1 MTAGQPFAVDYT
13 LLRPLGGG
21 GMGEVWLARERALG
35 RDVALKIM
43 RPAESAARALR
54 FAREA
59 QALAALDHPSI
70 LPVLRTGEDPA
81 TGLHFLATRPIL
93 LSPSDITRLCDEI
106 LHCPYPRDFTPPETG
121 AGGASPP
128 GEPPAGAGASR
139 PLPLSSLLDG
149 GKTLPQAAVLRL
161 ARDLASAL
169 SAAHAAGIL
178 HRDIKPSNILF
189 DPSGRA
195 LLADFGLAKFLAPA
209 ESPDGRAPSRPE
221 RGSGAAEAPDSISLD
236 ESGTRKF
243 LGSPAYAAPE
253 TFRAGAAPSPALDW
267 YSFGAVLYEALTG
280 ERPRSLRKPS
290 SFDPARISRL
300 WDSFLAALLEPNP
313 TRRLADPAAV
323 TRRLEAIGRAIDPAA
338 RRRHAARASLGA
350 AAVLAAAAALR
361 FHAESAEPIS
371 RGGSGEAEPPPVG
384 SHAESAEFPRAAEPR
399 APVDARPT
407 NRAEAR
413 PPALQTQSW
422 RGSQVLRN
430 PLLPPRLDSVWQGEN
445 RGPLQLLGVFRLAP
459 VERLSDEALAGA
471 DPETRRLL
479 REGDDAWGSWR
490 GNLDSRLRASRAW
503 SAAVE
508 RIEAAEGVEASP
520 DRSVLRAF
528 ALVRLAW
535 THVANAEHGEAD
547 EPFRKALAAVN
558 PLVESDDM
566 RYGSLRSWILSE
578 RAYME
583 CMEGRFPESVAD
595 LHEAGLL
602 WARYAPQDEPG
613 SEAQCLVLGASLG
626 GMLQAVGDTT
636 NAATA
641 TSRAA
646 EALESFLF
654 PDEPAGGSGDVPRS
668 LVDLLAGCLY
678 RLGEF
683 HRERGGRLAS
693 AVAYG
698 RAADLWRDL
707 FKTCGERYRGSCIQ
721 ALGRLGQ
728 ALADDGRLEEA
739 VAVWDEIRDLVAPVF
754 ASDPALYRPVLAA
767 TLDNLVRARRLLGDE
782 DRALALEAEAA
793 ALAQP

>member
-81 TGLHFLATRPIL
+81 TGLRFLATRPIL

-106 LHCPYPRDFTPPETG
+106 LRCPYPHGFVREGTG
-121 AGGASPP
+121 GGAP
-128 GEPPAGAGASR
+128 R
-139 PLPLSSLLDG
+139 PLPLVSLLDG
-149 GKTLPQAAVLRL
+149 GKALPQAAVLRL

-169 SAAHAAGIL
+169 AAAHAAGIL

-195 LLADFGLAKFLAPA
+195 LLADFGLAKFVTPA
-209 ESPDGRAPSRPE
+209 ESPDGRAPSSPDGRAPSRPE
-221 RGSGAAEAPDSISLD
+221 AAEAPDSISLD
-236 ESGTRKF
+236 EAGTRKF

-253 TFRAGAAPSPALDW
+253 TFHAGAAPSPALDW

-290 SFDPARISRL
+290 SFDPARISRR
-300 WDSFLAALLEPNP
+300 WDSFLAALLEPDP
-313 TRRLADPAAV
+313 ARRLADPAAV
-323 TRRLEAIGRAIDPAA
+323 TRRLDALARAIDPAA
-338 RRRHAARASLGA
+338 RRRHAARAALAA

-361 FHAESAEPIS
+361 FHAEPIS
-371 RGGSGEAEPPPVG
+371 VGGSGEAEPPPVG
-384 SHAESAEFPRAAEPR
+384 SHAEFAESAESSLVTRHSSLVTPAS
-399 APVDARPT
+399 
-407 NRAEAR
+407 
-413 PPALQTQSW
+413 PP
-422 RGSQVLRN
+422 
-430 PLLPPRLDSVWQGEN
+430 LPPRLDSVWQGEN

-490 GNLDSRLRASRAW
+490 GNPDSFLRAADAW
-503 SAAVE
+503 SAAVA
-508 RIEAAEGVEASP
+508 RIEEDGGAEETP

-558 PLVESDDM
+558 PLVESGAS
-566 RYGSLRSWILSE
+566 RYGPLRSWILSE

-583 CMEGRFPESVAD
+583 CMEGRFPESVTD
-595 LHEAGLL
+595 LREAGLL
-602 WARYAPQDEPG
+602 WACYVPREETG
-613 SEAQCLVLGASLG
+613 SEAQKLVLAASLG

-636 NAATA
+636 NAVTMTA
-641 TSRAA
+641 RAA
-646 EALESFLF
+646 KALDSFLF
-654 PDEPAGGSGDVPRS
+654 PDDDTDAAGPPGGPQPVARHPSFVAPAAQPP
-668 LVDLLAGCLY
+668 LLDLLAGCHY
-678 RLGEF
+678 RLGE
-683 HRERGGRLAS
+683 HYRETGVRS
-693 AVAYG
+693 AFVRAYG

-707 FKTCGERYRGSCIQ
+707 FRTSGERYRGSCIQ

-728 ALADDGRLEEA
+728 SLAEDGRLEEA
-739 VAVWDEIRDLVAPVF
+739 VAAWEEIRDLVAPVF
-754 ASDPALYRPVLAA
+754 ASAPALYRPVLAA

-782 DRALALEAEAA
+782 PAALALEAEAA

>member
-1 MTAGQPFAVDYT
+1 MTLLPGQPFAVDYT

-43 RPAESAARALR
+43 RPAESVARALR

-81 TGLHFLATRPIL
+81 TGLRFLATRPIL

-106 LHCPYPRDFTPPETG
+106 LRCPYPREHAEEKSHAESAESAEDSLVSRHPSLVTAAAP
-121 AGGASPP
+121 
-128 GEPPAGAGASR
+128 R
-139 PLPLSSLLDG
+139 PLPLVSLLDG

-189 DPSGRA
+189 DASGRA
-195 LLADFGLAKFLAPA
+195 LLADFGLAKFVNRHS
-209 ESPDGRAPSRPE
+209 SPVTRH
-221 RGSGAAEAPDSISLD
+221 SGGEPPDSISLD

-253 TFRAGAAPSPALDW
+253 TFHADAAPSPALDW

-290 SFDPARISRL
+290 SFDPARISRR
-300 WDSFLAALLEPNP
+300 WDSFLAALLEPDP

-323 TRRLEAIGRAIDPAA
+323 TRRLDAIARAIDPAA
-338 RRRHAARASLGA
+338 HRRHAARAALAA

-361 FHAESAEPIS
+361 FHAEPIS
-371 RGGSGEAEPPPVG
+371 GGGSGEAEPPPVG
-384 SHAESAEFPRAAEPR
+384 THAESAESSLVTRHPSLVTPAA
-399 APVDARPT
+399 
-407 NRAEAR
+407 
-413 PPALQTQSW
+413 PP
-422 RGSQVLRN
+422 
-430 PLLPPRLDSVWQGEN
+430 LPPRLDSVWQGEN

-490 GNLDSRLRASRAW
+490 GNPDSFLRAADAW
-503 SAAVE
+503 SAAVA
-508 RIEAAEGVEASP
+508 RIEEEGGAEETP

-558 PLVESDDM
+558 PLVESGAS
-566 RYGSLRSWILSE
+566 RYGPLRSWILSE

-583 CMEGRFPESVAD
+583 CMEGRFPESVTD
-595 LHEAGLL
+595 LREAGLL
-602 WARYAPQDEPG
+602 WARYVPREEPG
-613 SEAQCLVLGASLG
+613 SEAQQFVLAASLG

-636 NAATA
+636 NAVTM
-641 TSRAA
+641 TVRAA
-646 EALESFLF
+646 KALDSFLF
-654 PDEPAGGSGDVPRS
+654 PDDATDDAGPPDGSQTVARHSSFVAPAAQPP
-668 LVDLLAGCLY
+668 LLDLLAGCLY
-678 RLGEF
+678 RLGE
-683 HRERGGRLAS
+683 HYRETGVRSSSS
-693 AVAYG
+693 AAYG

-707 FKTCGERYRGSCIQ
+707 FRTSGERYRGSCIQ
-721 ALGRLGQ
+721 ALGRLGPS
-728 ALADDGRLEEA
+728 LAEDGRLEEA
-739 VAVWDEIRDLVAPVF
+739 VATWEEIRDLVAPVF
-754 ASDPALYRPVLAA
+754 ASAPALYRPVLAA

-782 DRALALEAEAA
+782 PAALALEAEAA